1 MRLRIELLKNY
12 KFPTKLLQQEWH
24 FIQKLIK
31 TNVWKF
37 RWKYKIIRDDLQF
50 IESRIVVGCFKCSR
64 SRASVETVLYQTG
77 RASSTPERISRS
89 GRFLASWNVFPG
101 WNMER
106 IFPPSKIVYTT
117 SEKPPRCEIRCI
129 KTGVHGS
136 VQYNSGKWHAL
147 LGRVYTVSDI
157 LSRDALEIEAPR
169 AHNPRLWT
177 STCFEAYLVNR

>member
-1 MRLRIELLKNY
+1 MEIQNNSGWSSVYRIENCRGM
-12 KFPTKLLQQEWH
+12 LQMLE
-24 FIQKLIK
+24 
-31 TNVWKF
+31 
-37 RWKYKIIRDDLQF
+37 
-50 IESRIVVGCFKCSR
+50 ESSLRRNGI
-64 SRASVETVLYQTG
+64 QTG
-77 RASSTPERISRS
+77 RASSMPERISRS

-101 WNMER
+101 WNVER

-147 LGRVYTVSDI
+147 LGRVYTGSDI